1 MTIRKTINK
10 KATGLMVIIS
20 MIWGMQQVAIKYIA
34 LDISPIFQIA
44 IRSGLAIIFLFLF
57 ILIRKQWPLFHKK
70 VWHIGLVVG
79 FLFAAE
85 YLFVGEG
92 LKYTSASHMVVF
104 LYTAPIFTAIGLN
117 YLLPEEKLAPVQ
129 WFGIIIAFI
138 GILIAFY
145 ISGAENDH
153 SLYSTLIG
161 DLLGLLGGVA
171 WGATTVVIRCTKLA
185 NCPVPQTLLYQLIGG
200 FILLL
205 AASIILNQ
213 TAFTI
218 NYAVVT
224 SIGYQ
229 SILLCFVS
237 LLLWF
242 RLLRFYF
249 TTQLSILSLMTPL
262 FGVTFGVMIM
272 GDPLLPQFIIGSIF
286 VLMGIFIVISYSWLR
301 AKLKPSR
308 QRSQL

>member
-1 MTIRKTINK
+1 MTMRKTINK
-10 KATGLMVIIS
+10 EATGLMVIIS
-20 MIWGMQQVAIKYIA
+20 IIWGIQQVAIKCIA
-34 LDISPIFQIA
+34 LEISPIFQIA
-44 IRSGLAIIFLFLF
+44 IRSGLATIFLLFF

-70 VWHIGLVVG
+70 VWHIGVVVG

-85 YLFVGEG
+85 YLLVGEG

-117 YLLPEEKLAPVQ
+117 YLLPEEKLAAMQ
-129 WFGIIIAFI
+129 WFGIMIAFM

-145 ISGAENDH
+145 VSDAENDR

-171 WGATTVVIRCTKLA
+171 WGATTVVVRCTKLA
-185 NCPVPQTLLYQLIGG
+185 NCPVSQTLFYQLIGG
-200 FILLL
+200 FVLLS
-205 AASIILNQ
+205 AASMVSNQ
-213 TAFTI
+213 TTLTI
-218 NYAVVT
+218 NYTVVI
-224 SIGYQ
+224 SLGYQ

-286 VLMGIFIVISYSWLR
+286 VLMGIFIVIGYPWLR
-301 AKLKPSR
+301 TVGKNIKR
-308 QRSQL
+308 R

>member
-1 MTIRKTINK
+1 MTMRKTINK
-10 KATGLMVIIS
+10 EATGLMVIIS
-20 MIWGMQQVAIKYIA
+20 MIWGIQQVAIKYIA

-44 IRSGLAIIFLFLF
+44 IRSGLATIFLLFF

-70 VWHIGLVVG
+70 VWHIGVVVG

-85 YLFVGEG
+85 YLLVGEG
-92 LKYTSASHMVVF
+92 LKYTSSSHMVVF

-117 YLLPEEKLAPVQ
+117 YLLPEEKLAAMQ
-129 WFGIIIAFI
+129 WFGIIIAFT

-145 ISGAENDH
+145 VSGAENDR
-153 SLYSTLIG
+153 SLYPTLIG
-161 DLLGLLGGVA
+161 DLLGLLGGLA

-185 NCPVPQTLLYQLIGG
+185 NCPAPQTLLYQLIGG
-200 FILLL
+200 FVLLL
-205 AASIILNQ
+205 TASMILNQ
-213 TAFTI
+213 TALTI
-218 NYAVVT
+218 SYAVVA
-224 SIGYQ
+224 SLGYQ
-229 SILLCFVS
+229 SILLSCVS

-272 GDPLLPQFIIGSIF
+272 NDPLLPQFIIGSIF
-286 VLMGIFIVISYSWLR
+286 VLMGIFIVISYPWLR
-301 AKLKPSR
+301 TKFKPS
-308 QRSQL
+308 QQHN